1 MNRSLSDRLC
11 AVQPL
16 DQTIMQQ
23 ARDRW
28 NSIAKPLGGLGLL
41 EDAVVQIA
49 GITRDA
55 QVSLKKRA
63 CVVFCADNGVVS
75 EGVTQTGSEVTA
87 VVAENF
93 TRGET
98 CACMMARVA
107 DCDLLPVDIGVSQ
120 DVQGDLLRHKIAYG
134 TGNIA
139 VGPAMTREQALDAL
153 CFGIDLV
160 GDLKQKGY
168 RILATGEMGIGNTTT
183 ASAVASVLLGKPPAS
198 LTGRGAGLSSDGLQR
213 KICAI
218 ERAIAVN
225 QPDPADPIDVLS
237 KVGGLD
243 IAGLCGLFLGG
254 AVHRLPV
261 VVDGVISAAAA
272 LAAVRLCPA
281 AAGYPLASHLPEEP
295 AGRPLLDALGISPS
309 ISAGLRLGEGT
320 GAIAMLPLLDM
331 AAAVY
336 CGMRTFEQIQIDGY
350 QPLE

>member
-1 MNRSLSDRLC
+1 M
-11 AVQPL
+11 
-16 DQTIMQQ
+16 
-23 ARDRW
+23 
-28 NSIAKPLGGLGLL
+28 
-41 EDAVVQIA
+41 VQIA

-261 VVDGVISAAAA
+261 GVDGVISAAAA

-295 AGRPLLDALGISPS
+295 AGRPLLDALGISPA

>member
-160 GDLKQKGY
+160 GDLKQKG
-168 RILATGEMGIGNTTT
+168 
-183 ASAVASVLLGKPPAS
+183 S
-198 LTGRGAGLSSDGLQR
+198 GL
-213 KICAI
+213 
-218 ERAIAVN
+218 
-225 QPDPADPIDVLS
+225 
-237 KVGGLD
+237 
-243 IAGLCGLFLGG
+243 
-254 AVHRLPV
+254 
-261 VVDGVISAAAA
+261 
-272 LAAVRLCPA
+272 
-281 AAGYPLASHLPEEP
+281 
-295 AGRPLLDALGISPS
+295 
-309 ISAGLRLGEGT
+309 
-320 GAIAMLPLLDM
+320 
-331 AAAVY
+331 
-336 CGMRTFEQIQIDGY
+336 
-350 QPLE
+350 